1 MATRQKIVAQARAWL
16 GLCEPTSYLPIL
28 ECYNDYARQ
37 HGLYVMRQDDPWCA
51 MFASAVFIKSG
62 VPQIMPVEVSCPRM
76 IAIAERRG
84 LWIEDDN
91 YLPSPGDLIL
101 YDWQDSGAGDN
112 RGESD
117 HVGIVCSISGSTI
130 YVVEGNCSDAVREIN
145 RQRGQ
150 RYIRGYIVPDYAS
163 VEDEPTQEQ
172 PAAPSSEGATIR
184 ITVDLPELEY
194 GSKGEAVRLLQTL
207 LPFHGSRYKCGIWGA
222 DGDWGDATQ
231 RSVER
236 FQQDSGLD
244 ADGIVGRATWEKL
257 LSV

>member
-1 MATRQKIVAQARAWL
+1 MNTRQKIVAQARAWL

-28 ECYNDYARQ
+28 ECYNNYARQ
-37 HGLYVMRQDDPWCA
+37 HGLYVMTKSDPWCA
-51 MFASAVFIKSG
+51 MFASAVFIACG

-145 RQRGQ
+145 RVRGQ
-150 RYIRGYIVPDYAS
+150 RYIRGYIVPDYAA
-163 VEDEPTQEQ
+163 VADPPDEDEAEPEKPKEKPQSGGIAL
-172 PAAPSSEGATIR
+172 P
-184 ITVDLPELEY
+184 DLRRRD
-194 GSKGEAVRLLQTL
+194 KGEVVRAAQFLLNGRD
-207 LPFHGSRYKCGIWGA
+207 FSCGIWGA
-222 DGDWGDATQ
+222 DGDFGNMTEAAVLAFQ
-231 RSVER
+231 RR
-236 FQQDSGLD
+236 NGLE
-244 ADGIVGRATWEKL
+244 ADGVIGRVTWSYL
-257 LSV
+257 LGLR